1 MNTSEQKDEHVA
13 TPPDWRDKTVAGIRK
28 IIKEADPEIKEEVKW
43 MGSPVWSHEGTVCVA
58 ITCKDKVKLTFEQG
72 AHLADPDKLFNN
84 GLGKQWR
91 TIDIHKDDKVNESSL
106 KALIK
111 AGVVYNHAHAKVK
124 PAKKPGAT
132 RSTAQKKAAK
142 P

>member
-1 MNTSEQKDEHVA
+1 MNANEQTAKI
-13 TPPDWRDKTVAGIRK
+13 PDWRDKTVADIRK
-28 IIKEADPEIKEEVKW
+28 IIKDADPGIKEEPKW
-43 MGSPVWSHEGTVCVA
+43 MGSPVWSDNGIVCVA

-106 KALIK
+106 KNLVK
-111 AGVVYNHAHAKVK
+111 AAVAHNRAKVK
-124 PAKKPGAT
+124 PTDKPASIRSAGKKQ
-132 RSTAQKKAAK
+132 TAS
-142 P
+142 

>member
-1 MNTSEQKDEHVA
+1 MNANEQTAKI
-13 TPPDWRDKTVAGIRK
+13 PDWRDKTVADIRK
-28 IIKEADPEIKEEVKW
+28 IIKDADPGIKEEPKW
-43 MGSPVWSHEGTVCVA
+43 MGSPVWSDNGIVCVA

-106 KALIK
+106 KNLVK
-111 AGVVYNHAHAKVK
+111 AAVAHNRAKVK
-124 PAKKPGAT
+124 AADKPASIRSAGKKK
-132 RSTAQKKAAK
+132 TAS
-142 P
+142 